1 MTTLQAGQETLGVTA
16 ARPRKRRRRRN
27 WSAYLYLAPAFVVF
41 GLFLLYPVAQSAWFS
56 LFHYNGLTV
65 GTWAGLS
72 NYREILSQPLL
83 RQGFLHTLV
92 LIFFYAV
99 LPIALALLLTAVMSH
114 ARRMRGLTFFRTVL
128 FLPQVIASTVVATSW
143 LAIYAPDGFLNAV
156 LSRVGLQ
163 TLTRPWL
170 GDFSTALPAVGL
182 IGTWAEIGFCLVLL
196 LAGVAGIDHSLYEAA
211 KMDGAGPVREF
222 FAVTLPGLRGQIA
235 VALTLTTIAALKTF
249 DLVYV
254 TTDGG
259 PGNATATPAFQIWDR
274 AFNQN
279 DVGTACAIGIA
290 LTLVILVI
298 TVAIQRLQPKD
309 DQ

>member
-1 MTTLQAGQETLGVTA
+1 MTVLDIGRDTA
-16 ARPRKRRRRRN
+16 RTGTRRRSRRRRDYA
-27 WSAYLYLAPAFVVF
+27 AYLYLLPAFAVF
-41 GLFLLYPVAQSAWFS
+41 GLFLLYPVVQSAWFS
-56 LFHYNGLTV
+56 LYHYNGLTA

-72 NYREILSQPLL
+72 NYREILTQPLL

-92 LIFFYAV
+92 LILFYAV
-99 LPIALALLLTAVMSH
+99 LPIALALVLTAVMSH
-114 ARRMRGLTFFRTVL
+114 ARRMRGLTFFRTIL

-156 LSRVGLQ
+156 LSRVGLHA
-163 TLTRPWL
+163 LTRPWL

-196 LAGVAGIDHSLYEAA
+196 LAGVAQIDQALYESA

-249 DLVYV
+249 DIVYV

-259 PGNATATPAFQIWDR
+259 PGNATATPAFQIYDR

-298 TVAIQRLQPKD
+298 TLAVQRLQPGD
-309 DQ
+309 EQ

>member
-1 MTTLQAGQETLGVTA
+1 MTALEVREATPAVA
-16 ARPRKRRRRRN
+16 APRPRRRRRRD
-27 WSAYLYLAPAFVVF
+27 WAAYLYLLPAFVVF
-41 GLFLLYPVAQSAWFS
+41 GLFLLYPVLQSAWFS

-83 RQGFLHTLV
+83 RQGFVHTLV

-99 LPIALALLLTAVMSH
+99 LPIALALVLTAVMSH
-114 ARRMRGLTFFRTVL
+114 ARRMRGLTFFRTIL

-143 LAIYAPDGFLNAV
+143 LAIYAPDGVLNSFLSH
-156 LSRVGLQ
+156 LGLHA
-163 TLTRPWL
+163 LTRPWL

-196 LAGVAGIDHSLYEAA
+196 LAGVAQIDQALYESA

-249 DLVYV
+249 DIVYV

-259 PGNATATPAFQIWDR
+259 PGNATATPAFQIYDR

-298 TVAIQRLQPKD
+298 TLVIQRLQRVE